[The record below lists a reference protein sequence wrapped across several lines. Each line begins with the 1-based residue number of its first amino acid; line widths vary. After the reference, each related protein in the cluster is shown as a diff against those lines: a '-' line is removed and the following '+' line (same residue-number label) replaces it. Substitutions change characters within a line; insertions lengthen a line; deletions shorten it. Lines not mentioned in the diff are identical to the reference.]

1 MRVQDF
7 LSMWQSILYDH
18 KDSLWTA
25 NNVAKQICNKRD
37 VQSLLQQKENIIKAH
52 KSLWSAKG
60 EEDNLGP
67 NWPNTK
73 IGAKAKFIG
82 LLFFFVN

>member
-1 MRVQDF
+1 MHNFTSLSHSHQVQKGEYF
-7 LSMWQSILYDH
+7 KKKMFKVY
-18 KDSLWTA
+18 
-25 NNVAKQICNKRD
+25 CNKR
-37 VQSLLQQKENIIKAH
+37 KI
-52 KSLWSAKG
+52 G

-82 LLFFFVN
+82 LLFLFVN